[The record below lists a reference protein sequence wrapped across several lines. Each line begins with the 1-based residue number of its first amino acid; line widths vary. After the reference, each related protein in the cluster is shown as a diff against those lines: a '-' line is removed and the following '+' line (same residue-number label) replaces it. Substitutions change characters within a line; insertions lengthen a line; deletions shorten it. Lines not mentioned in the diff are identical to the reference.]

1 MTMQWSSPAIVA
13 AARSGEIGT
22 VIRLARKAQGLTQ
35 AELGATCG
43 YSQSVVSRI
52 ERGQRHAYD
61 IRVLQQ
67 IADTLG
73 VPRQLLGLAS
83 ETGELP
89 EPPVNRRDFLAGAGA
104 AAAST
109 FLPLPAFA
117 DPTAEA
123 VRTITAAQRR
133 LDATLPSRYLAESVR
148 SHLRLADRAV
158 KTAPEVDARIEMA
171 AALSEIAGFAGWLHW
186 DMYDLGS
193 ARRHYDL
200 AITSAREA
208 GDPLLAAYMTGS
220 LAAFAAHLGD
230 GPESLG
236 LVGSARQQLGAER
249 PAIADAWLYAVA
261 ALAHATAGD
270 ERSTLAALDHS
281 QAAAERVP
289 TEERPPWPWVFTF
302 DPAKV
307 AAHRLACA
315 VRLGRPTMAFGA
327 AEDARTLLAGSTKQ
341 AALWRLDH
349 ATAHLQ
355 NGDVD
360 EAFTIATSVL
370 DVTKDQQSARV
381 VERARALRRGY
392 ADQRPSAAALAFDE
406 HVRTV
411 GF

>member
-1 MTMQWSSPAIVA
+1 MTMQWSSPGIVA
-13 AARSGEIGT
+13 AARNGEVGT

-73 VPRQLLGLAS
+73 VPRQLLGLAG
-83 ETGELP
+83 ETGEP
-89 EPPVNRRDFLAGAGA
+89 EPPVNRRDFLAGVGA

-109 FLPLPAFA
+109 FLPPLAFA
-117 DPTAEA
+117 DPTADA

-133 LDATLPSRYLAESVR
+133 LDATLPSRHLAESVR

-158 KTAPEVDARIEMA
+158 KTAPQVEARTSMA

-208 GDPLLAAYMTGS
+208 GDPLLTAYMTGS

-230 GPESLG
+230 GSEALG
-236 LVGSARQQLGAER
+236 LVASARQHTGAER
-249 PAIADAWLYAVA
+249 PAIADAWLCAVA
-261 ALAHATAGD
+261 ALAHAIAGD

-289 TEERPPWPWVFTF
+289 TEEPPPWPWVFTF

-315 VRLGRPTMAFGA
+315 VRLGRPAMAFGA
-327 AEDARTLLAGSTKQ
+327 AQDAGPLLAGSTKQ

-360 EAFTIATSVL
+360 EAFTIAASVL
-370 DVTKDQQSARV
+370 DATKDQQSARV

-392 ADQRPSAAALAFDE
+392 ADQRPSAAALAFDD
-406 HVRTV
+406 HVRAV
-411 GF
+411 GV